1 MDEEK
6 KNPLNRVVFDSNIL
20 QKYFPQKT
28 SAREIE
34 DFDDFYI
41 DVDDSSLRKE
51 AEKIL
56 GRKIRISSGHE
67 GMIENSK

>member
-1 MDEEK
+1 MW
-6 KNPLNRVVFDSNIL
+6 NAL
-20 QKYFPQKT
+20 
-28 SAREIE
+28 EIE